1 MLKSTLYAGYPAD
14 GSEEQGS
21 KLDLLSFSE
30 SDIGRKIFVTVKG
43 DAWIGLGIRD
53 KDRLLI
59 DRYKEAKDGSIVIVY
74 GKGEYLLRA
83 VSKILDQVFINEPGE
98 DSSYTSLELSGF
110 RILGVVTGVIHW
122 V

>member
-1 MLKSTLYAGYPAD
+1 MLKTTLYAGYPAD
-14 GSEEQGS
+14 GPEEQGS

-30 SDIGRKIFVTVKG
+30 SDIGRKIFATVKG
-43 DAWIGLGIRD
+43 DAWVDFGIQD

-59 DRYKEAKDGSIVIVY
+59 DRNKEAKDGSIVIVY
-74 GKGEYLLRA
+74 SKGEYLLRA
-83 VSKILDQVFINEPGE
+83 VSKILDQIFINEPGE
-98 DSSYTSLELSGF
+98 NPSCISLELSGL